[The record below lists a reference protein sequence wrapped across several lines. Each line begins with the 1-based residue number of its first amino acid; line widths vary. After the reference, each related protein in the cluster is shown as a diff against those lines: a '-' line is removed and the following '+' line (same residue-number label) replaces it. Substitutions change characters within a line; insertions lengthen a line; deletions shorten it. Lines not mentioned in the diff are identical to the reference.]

1 MCLRSDHDI
10 GNFPCDR
17 AGAFTRR
24 TRTRP
29 GKSGQENAGGP
40 WEGGT
45 RPRRVSARISPP
57 AGRGERWEARGGQGA
72 EATSGGPEHA
82 WWKTRHTRHGEW
94 GREAGLGGTLPRSG
108 DVHTSVPAQGAGRAQ
123 GPWAQG
129 DPIREARARAARPRK
144 SLCKRRSERG
154 HMEAEAWCGGMLAP
168 RLPRRQLD
176 RAPLLRPPPFRRN
189 YAGASRALAHG
200 LRHRVDLGIPRPSP
214 LPTTETSA
222 PGFALAARRPPACRN
237 GRPVPESSR
246 QRVRRVRGTR
256 FAYSA

>member
-1 MCLRSDHDI
+1 MALGKGAPGRGGFLR
-10 GNFPCDR
+10 GFPRRR
-17 AGAFTRR
+17 AGASG
-24 TRTRP
+24 
-29 GKSGQENAGGP
+29 GKRGGARGQK
-40 WEGGT
+40 
-45 RPRRVSARISPP
+45 RLP
-57 AGRGERWEARGGQGA
+57 AGRNTPGGRQGTPDM
-72 EATSGGPEHA
+72 ENGVGKRA
-82 WWKTRHTRHGEW
+82 W
-94 GREAGLGGTLPRSG
+94 GGTLPRSG